1 MGQPVGQQ
9 FNASSGNV
17 AAAIAAATIPAAIGK
32 LACLAGFDFSA
43 AGATAAA
50 VVTVTI
56 TGCKGGPLSYTYAA
70 PAGATLQGPLLQVP
84 FDPPLEAS
92 SLNTAIV
99 VSAPSLGAGNTNA
112 TLNAYGLY
120 L

>member
-17 AAAIAAATIPAAIGK
+17 AAATAAATIPAVLGK
-32 LACLAGFDFSA
+32 LACLAGIDVTA

-50 VVTVTI
+50 VVTLTI
-56 TGCKGGPLSYTYAA
+56 TGVKGGPLNYTYAT
-70 PAGATLQGPLLQVP
+70 PAGATIQGPTLQVN

-92 SLNTAIV
+92 ALNTAIV
-99 VSAPSLGAGNTNA
+99 VSLPTLGAGNTN
-112 TLNAYGLY
+112 TTVNARGLY